1 MDNKL
6 YDYVLNDFET
16 LCLVSEL
23 VNVNIKECNQE
34 LIYLPDVLKNNV
46 EFRFPKY
53 LSKNDDNNF
62 LKNTCFFG
70 RKEVAEKLDEI
81 SKELLN
87 INKDASLV
95 VSNVYRHP
103 KIQEENFK
111 NLLAHLSNI
120 Q

>member
-6 YDYVLNDFET
+6 YIQDYVLNDFET

-23 VNVNIKECNQE
+23 VKVNIKECNQE

-53 LSKNDDNNF
+53 LSKNDDNNS

-70 RKEVAEKLDEI
+70 R
-81 SKELLN
+81 
-87 INKDASLV
+87 
-95 VSNVYRHP
+95 
-103 KIQEENFK
+103 
-111 NLLAHLSNI
+111 
-120 Q
+120 